1 MTLTECRWW
10 LEYCT
15 STVQS
20 SPIFN
25 PLCSTVIRGVRV
37 LTYNFAFSLPHNMNS
52 APGQIHTS
60 TSGIRVLT
68 DSFSHQAT
76 ASQFSSTGIHMS
88 INTVQTKQLLQSN
101 KRSYLFG
108 GCFVL
113 HLLFSK
119 SSPETTLKI
128 GVHYLM
134 NFVGRNRSRFDDNT
148 FDMLFTLS
156 LRVEDEYRL

>member
-1 MTLTECRWW
+1 
-10 LEYCT
+10 
-15 STVQS
+15 
-20 SPIFN
+20 
-25 PLCSTVIRGVRV
+25 
-37 LTYNFAFSLPHNMNS
+37 MNS
-52 APGQIHTS
+52 APGRIHTS

-88 INTVQTKQLLQSN
+88 IINTDETASSKQQTQLFIWWMFCS
-101 KRSYLFG
+101 SSS
-108 GCFVL
+108 V
-113 HLLFSK
+113 SK

-148 FDMLFTLS
+148 FRYALHSIFAC
-156 LRVEDEYRL
+156 